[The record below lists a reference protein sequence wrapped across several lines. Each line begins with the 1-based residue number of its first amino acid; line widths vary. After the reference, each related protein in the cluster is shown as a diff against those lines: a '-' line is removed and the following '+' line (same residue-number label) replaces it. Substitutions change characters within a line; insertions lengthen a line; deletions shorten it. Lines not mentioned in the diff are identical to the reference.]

1 MLISRNCSRQGA
13 PSESDE
19 AVVTCG
25 ESLESRSNA
34 VLRDLHNLQSVTTR
48 KSPLTARMLVGGN
61 FARQGAPSESD
72 EAVVT
77 YGESLESRPASHL
90 WGWTGILFRPSGRR
104 RPGGRSG
111 YVGASLCR
119 QGDSFAVCHRV
130 NGRYCMAH
138 RSLR

>member
-77 YGESLESRPASHL
+77 YGESLESRSNAVL
-90 WGWTGILFRPSGRR
+90 GIYTIDKL
-104 RPGGRSG
+104 
-111 YVGASLCR
+111 
-119 QGDSFAVCHRV
+119 CHRTGV
-130 NGRYCMAH
+130 GRWKFCKT
-138 RSLR
+138 RRTERK